1 MKARDTS
8 RSHGNLRPRPALC
21 RRRKG
26 AALVLALAALVLILG
41 IVLAFFSRAALQ
53 RQISASS
60 ASNTQVDF
68 LAESSLKI
76 LLGDIRHEMEAGS
89 MEDPQSGA
97 DVPLFRPLLKA
108 NGTAPSLSL
117 QRVGASNI
125 PTILKTS
132 RAQLPFFTAQD
143 GYRTVPGRPPNGLAR
158 ASDISTTA
166 PSANGRRIAAA
177 RWNHPKFM
185 TAQEAA
191 RFVPPDWIYLDRE
204 GKNPTNFSNPSQLAN
219 AQPDNPDFVLGR
231 FAYVIYDEGGLLDIT
246 AIGNNLSAAEN
257 ARKGR
262 AHQITLA
269 NGIAGIDVPKF
280 SSFVAWRSPITSSQG
295 GRGTNELFDPKR
307 DFIGVP
313 ADEQTFLNRQDLL
326 KFCARSDSPLPPEIL
341 PFVTTYS
348 RDVTAPAFGA
358 PRSLTLPA
366 AVPATEFNPPL
377 SAVRFPT
384 RTTLN
389 RPEGALTVPAGR
401 PVLARKFPLGKIDL
415 LSASEPDA
423 EAIRYYFGLEKNSD
437 GKWHYVA
444 HEDGRIA
451 KLSEVAAQ
459 GREPN
464 FFEVLQAAIE
474 RGSLARNG
482 GDTYTFDNARAA
494 NAYLHIL
501 QIGANIIDQWDGDD
515 FPTTLAY
522 FDIGNGLWEDV
533 YGIENLPYINNLSLI
548 GYRPAYDRDRFQ
560 IWGLFDVW
568 NPHQNAVVPPSGI
581 EGFRIAPLSGRSYS
595 RLFYNFDGTIIDQT
609 DLAGPKQ
616 SVVDLNADHSFEF
629 SPGTI
634 YSEPTVLRGNLP
646 PATANDRP
654 GILFQDF
661 PLGPA
666 VPEYGSRPA
675 KMQAHLDTL
684 GLGGPD
690 QCGVKAHNVL
700 WFNPVAGEEI
710 ILALQAR
717 INGEWKTYQV
727 IDGLVAPGLT
737 NRANNSGDVLDAP
750 SNTHH
755 SKPDA
760 NLENCFYSWRSRFS
774 GVNMSKV
781 DPRTIRF
788 GHNGNQEFTL
798 GTTIRGSSAPY
809 TGTTS
814 TTQNNWRILIADPS
828 RLIGDTAIYGG
839 IFERQGT
846 SNQRLIPLGF
856 IVNAPEGTVSN
867 LVPARYRDV
876 DGIIRPADG
885 YLGALPTVPGQ
896 LSDRPLILNRPF
908 RSVAEMG
915 YAFRD
920 LPWKTMDFFSRE
932 SGDVGLLEA
941 FTCDDLAGDPPL
953 VAGKVNLNTGRPE
966 VLEAILTET
975 ALGLDD
981 LSGVPSPGTL
991 SEDDA
996 RDLAAAIVTE
1006 SAKAPF
1012 LSPGDLVKRVL
1023 APASATNPQGTGT
1036 GNWAPKVKTSREAA
1050 IRSLAGMTTTR
1061 TWNLMID
1068 LVVQQGRFSPSA
1080 KSGADFVV
1088 RAERRY
1094 WVHLTIDRITGEVVD
1109 QQLEIVNE

>member
-1 MKARDTS
+1 MKARDTCDS
-8 RSHGNLRPRPALC
+8 REILRPRQPRC

-26 AALVLALAALVLILG
+26 AALVLALAALVLLLG

-60 ASNTQVDF
+60 ASNAQVDF
-68 LAESSLKI
+68 LAETSLKI
-76 LLGDIRHEMEAGS
+76 LLRDIRHEIEAGS
-89 MEDPQSGA
+89 MPDPLTGA
-97 DVPLFRPLLKA
+97 EIPHFRPLLKA
-108 NGTAPSLSL
+108 DGTVPSLSL
-117 QRVGASNI
+117 QRVGDSNI
-125 PTILKTS
+125 PPILKTS
-132 RAQLPFFTAQD
+132 RSQQPFFKQQD
-143 GYRTVPGRPPNGLAR
+143 GYRIVPGHPANGPVR
-158 ASDISTTA
+158 ASEISTTA
-166 PSANGRRIAAA
+166 PSANGRRIPAA

-185 TAQEAA
+185 TPSEAG
-191 RFVPPDWIYLDRE
+191 RFQPPDWIYLDRE
-204 GKNPTNFSNPSQLAN
+204 GRNPTNFQNLSQLAN
-219 AQPDNPDFVLGR
+219 SQAENPDYVLGR
-231 FAYVIYDEGGLLDIT
+231 FAYVIYDEGGLLDLA
-246 AIGNNLSAAEN
+246 AIGNDLSAEDN

-269 NGIAGIDVPKF
+269 NGIADIDVPQF
-280 SSFVAWRSPITSSQG
+280 SSFVAWRSPVTSSQG
-295 GRGTNELFDPKR
+295 GQGANELFDPKR
-307 DFIGVP
+307 NFIDVP
-313 ADEQTFLNRQDLL
+313 ANEQTFLNRQDLL
-326 KFCARSDSPLPPEIL
+326 KFCARADSPLPPEIL

-348 RDVTAPAFGA
+348 RDVSAPAFGV
-358 PRSLTLPA
+358 PRSLTLPTA
-366 AVPATEFNPPL
+366 IPETEFNPPL
-377 SAVRFPT
+377 SAVRFPAS
-384 RTTLN
+384 TTLD
-389 RPEGALTVPAGR
+389 RPEGAVTVPSGS
-401 PVLARKFPLGKIDL
+401 PVLARKFPLSNIAL

-423 EAIRYYFGLEKNSD
+423 GAIRYYFGLEKTPD

-451 KLSEVAAQ
+451 KLSEVAEQ

-464 FFEVLQAAIE
+464 FFEVLQAAME

-494 NAYLHIL
+494 NAYFHVL

-522 FDIGNGLWEDV
+522 FDIGNGLWEDI

-560 IWGLFDVW
+560 VWGLFDVW

-581 EGFRIAPLSGRSYS
+581 EGFRIEPLSGRSFS
-595 RLFYNFDGTIIDQT
+595 RLFYNFNSTIIEQT

-616 SVVDLNADHSFEF
+616 SVVDLNVDHPFEF
-629 SPGTI
+629 SAEAT
-634 YSEPTVLRGNLP
+634 YSEPTVLRGNPP
-646 PATANDRP
+646 PASAGDRP

-666 VPEYGSRPA
+666 VPEHGSRPA
-675 KMQAHLDTL
+675 NMQAHLEEM
-684 GLGGPD
+684 GIGAPGE
-690 QCGVKAHNVL
+690 CGVKAHNVF

-760 NLENCFYSWRSRFS
+760 SLENCFYSWRSRLS

-798 GTTIRGSSAPY
+798 GTTIRNSSAPY
-809 TGTTS
+809 SGTTT
-814 TTQNNWRILIADPS
+814 TTQDNWRILIADPS
-828 RLIGDTAIYGG
+828 RLIGNTAIYGG
-839 IFERQGT
+839 VFERKGT

-856 IVNAPEGTVSN
+856 IVNAPEDSVSN

-876 DGIIRPADG
+876 DGTIRPADG

-908 RSVAEMG
+908 RSVGEMG

-932 SGDVGLLEA
+932 SGDAGLLEA
-941 FTCDDLAGDPPL
+941 FSCDEPAGDPPL
-953 VAGKVNLNTGRPE
+953 VAGKINLNTRRPE
-966 VLEAILTET
+966 VLEAVLTAS
-975 ALGLDD
+975 ALGLDG
-981 LSGVPSPGTL
+981 LPGVPPAGTL
-991 SEDDA
+991 SEADA
-996 RDLAAAIVTE
+996 KALAAAILAEGTK
-1006 SAKAPF
+1006 SPF

-1023 APASATNPQGTGT
+1023 APTSAVDAKGTGT
-1036 GNWAPKVKTSREAA
+1036 GTWAPKVKTAREAA

-1068 LVVQQGRFSPSA
+1068 LVVQQGRFNPTA

-1094 WVHLTIDRITGEVVD
+1094 WVHLSIDRITGQVVD